1 MEIIRATSAHI
12 PEVARLFDLYRQFYN
27 CEPDLPLATNYISER
42 LANDE
47 SVIFAAEDPNNQGKL
62 IGFTQLYPT
71 FCSVQAVKIFVLY
84 DIYVD
89 AAARQRDVGTAL
101 MQQAADFCKSQGA
114 KRMDLLTG
122 KDNFQGQG
130 LYEKMGWYK
139 TNEEFFAYSLD
150 L

>member
-1 MEIIRATSAHI
+1 MNIIRADKSHLS
-12 PEVARLFDLYRQFYN
+12 EVARLFDLYRQFYE
-27 CEPDLPLATNYISER
+27 CPPDIELATNYISER
-42 LANDE
+42 MANNE
-47 SVIFAAEDPNNQGKL
+47 SVIFAAEGEDGKL
-62 IGFTQLYPT
+62 LGFTQLYPT

-89 AAARQRDVGTAL
+89 AAARKKDVGTAL
-101 MQQAADFCKSQGA
+101 MQQAADYCKSQGA

-122 KDNFQGQG
+122 KDNYAGQG

-139 TNEEFFAYSLD
+139 TNEAFYAHSLD